1 MNYLVI
7 PAAGQSTRY
16 PNTRPKWLITMPDGR
31 LMIEKSVSDFNCKN
45 FKKVFIVVLKEHL
58 KKFTNKEYLIKS
70 IKQTIGRNV
79 EIVELEKK
87 TSCQAETIISFLKK
101 TKIKG
106 SILIKDCD
114 NKFSIGENFFKKKIQ
129 NIVYAIDINTQDL
142 VDAKNKSYIEFNKKN
157 IVTNIVEKKII
168 SDYFC
173 VGAYGFKDIS
183 AFMTSA
189 ERLLKR
195 SSNVYISHVIFDM
208 MLRGSDFR
216 YKEAKNYVDWGTI
229 REFRNYQKKTL
240 TLFCDFDGCL
250 VENGSKF
257 GKLGWKTD
265 ILFENV
271 NKLRELQKK
280 KNITLIIT
288 TSRPSSQIKYIK
300 NLLKSNKID
309 FNRIITDLPHSKR
322 VLVNDFSTTNPYP
335 TALAV
340 NLERNSNKLGDILLN
355 IE

>member
-16 PNTRPKWLITMPDGR
+16 PDTRPKWLMTMPDGQ

-70 IKQTIGRNV
+70 MKRTIGKNV

-87 TSCQAETIISFLKK
+87 TTCQAETILSFLKK
-101 TKIKG
+101 IKIKG

-114 NKFSIGENFFKKKIQ
+114 NKFSIAENFSKKKIQ

-142 VDAKNKSYIEFNKKN
+142 VDAKNKSYIKFNKKN
-157 IVTNIVEKKII
+157 ILTNIVEKKII

-173 VGAYGFKDIS
+173 TGAYGFEDINT
-183 AFMTSA
+183 FMLTA

-195 SSNVYISHVIFDM
+195 SKDVYISHVIFDM
-208 MLRGSDFR
+208 MLNGIDFR

-240 TLFCDFDGCL
+240 TIFCDFDGCI

-257 GKLGWKTD
+257 GKKGWKTD
-265 ILFENV
+265 VLFNNV
-271 NKLRELQKK
+271 TKLRELQNR
-280 KNITLIIT
+280 KNIILIVT

-300 NLLKSNKID
+300 NLLKSNQIHFD
-309 FNRIITDLPHSKR
+309 RIITDLPHSKR
-322 VLVNDFSTTNPYP
+322 VLINDFSTTNPYP
-335 TALAV
+335 SAMAI
-340 NLERNSNKLGDILLN
+340 NLERDSNKLGDILLN
-355 IE
+355 ID